1 MALAAV
7 VVLAVVTVKVRVE
20 RHQVEMAHMAVVW
33 VLEATEGLM
42 LMELF
47 VSFGPV
53 TLGRFLQL
61 IQEMS
66 NA

>member
-1 MALAAV
+1 MEAAL
-7 VVLAVVTVKVRVE
+7 LGVTSPV
-20 RHQVEMAHMAVVW
+20 Q
-33 VLEATEGLM
+33 L
-42 LMELF
+42 ELF
-47 VSFGPV
+47 ASFGPV